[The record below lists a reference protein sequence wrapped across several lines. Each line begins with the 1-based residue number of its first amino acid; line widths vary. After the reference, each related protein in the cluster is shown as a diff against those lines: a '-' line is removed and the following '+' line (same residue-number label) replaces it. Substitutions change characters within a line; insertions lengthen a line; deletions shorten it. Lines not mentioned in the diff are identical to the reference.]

1 MILIPPKESFMLQF
15 AVRRRDPN
23 LQTQWLADVDVAQ
36 ILGIHRTTLWRW
48 VDAGLVPQPIR
59 IGKVTISPGRVRS
72 RTSRW
77 NRAEIELFVQSGS
90 MNQLRQSQRQSH
102 SSK

>member
-1 MILIPPKESFMLQF
+1 MLQF
-15 AVRRRDPN
+15 AVRRRDPS

-36 ILGIHRTTLWRW
+36 FLGIHRATLWRW

-59 IGKVTISPGRVRS
+59 IGKVVLSPGRIRS

-77 NRAEIELFVQSGS
+77 NRAEIELFAQSGS
-90 MNQLRQSQRQSH
+90 MSQLRQAQRQSN